1 MVSGKEPHCD
11 ARGRIRCENS
21 PDAEAKQSIC
31 CFYVTSA
38 TTSIERQLR
47 RSVHRSAIL
56 LIFLTLCNNYP
67 TTLKI
72 IAHGFS
78 QRKIYITRTGARKG
92 GCEVFYL

>member
-1 MVSGKEPHCD
+1 MVSGKEPYCD
-11 ARGRIRCENS
+11 AKGRIRCEDP
-21 PDAEAKQSIC
+21 PDAEAKQPIC
-31 CFYVTSA
+31 CFYVASA
-38 TTSIERQLR
+38 TASIERQLR

-78 QRKIYITRTGARKG
+78 QRKIYITRTGAWKSR
-92 GCEVFYL
+92 CEILYL